1 MLFRDLSQSSYFHS
15 KFIQLIFLKKE
26 RRVKMFTRNQLRNI
40 ILILT
45 EGLMEVMTDDVKD
58 RNAGLIKLR
67 KGLADLT
74 RLALVL
80 EGVENE
86 EGTENNL

>member
-1 MLFRDLSQSSYFHS
+1 
-15 KFIQLIFLKKE
+15 
-26 RRVKMFTRNQLRNI
+26 MFTRNQLRNI